1 MSQKSTANINL
12 TDIIPRDIFIG
23 TSLIIRREDRFL
35 YGIRPPKLWHGHP
48 VIELTG
54 IGGGLE
60 IKDENLSSGVQREA
74 QEEIDCEV
82 RLVPVKNTL
91 IVRGLKDVSSL
102 ALSGEERPAALVFR
116 NWRTPPHQPWHH
128 DNQGSACLVV
138 FLGELIG
145 RPRPVME
152 LPQLIWLTAEQV
164 LETAR
169 RDITLGELLA
179 GGSELI
185 HGTSPSPLLETQTR
199 MTDSQEALA
208 LALGDETPAVYR
220 SF

>member
-1 MSQKSTANINL
+1 
-12 TDIIPRDIFIG
+12 
-23 TSLIIRREDRFL
+23 
-35 YGIRPPKLWHGHP
+35 
-48 VIELTG
+48 
-54 IGGGLE
+54 
-60 IKDENLSSGVQREA
+60 
-74 QEEIDCEV
+74 
-82 RLVPVKNTL
+82 
-91 IVRGLKDVSSL
+91 
-102 ALSGEERPAALVFR
+102 
-116 NWRTPPHQPWHH
+116 
-128 DNQGSACLVV
+128 
-138 FLGELIG
+138 
-145 RPRPVME
+145 ME